1 MPPPA
6 TPASGAAAAAMRPY
20 LTTHGKQVARLHL
33 FDWIVL
39 LLLIAMYAVLGR
51 LQPFH
56 RFVAEDM
63 MASLRYPMKGNTVP
77 SWAVP
82 VRYIYTPT
90 PHLLNKKDHMHV
102 LVSMLIYLKR

>member
-6 TPASGAAAAAMRPY
+6 TPASGAAATAMRPY
-20 LTTHGKQVARLHL
+20 LRTHGKQVARLHL

-39 LLLIAMYAVLGR
+39 LLLVAMYAVLGMV
-51 LQPFH
+51 QPFH

-82 VRYIYTPT
+82 VHHYTT
-90 PHLLNKKDHMHV
+90 
-102 LVSMLIYLKR
+102 SS